1 MRQDVRTER
10 KAAPTAAAVPEPAVK
25 HAHLQVTRQGALT
38 EHIPVLTVVA
48 ERENVVR
55 GVRRVVV

>member
-10 KAAPTAAAVPEPAVK
+10 KAAPTAAAVPEHAVK
-25 HAHLQVTRQGALT
+25 AVRPQVTRQGANM